1 MLKLVEGCGWL
12 VKLRQQYDCNVH
24 ILQNLLALQYQVA
37 NHIVGERKTHDEKI
51 SIWCGQCGG
60 KGMQSIPWEHRGGA
74 FECFQITAPLNNL
87 ALGCPELLFPLF
99 VEDIS
104 SFLLRKPN

>member
-51 SIWCGQCGG
+51 SIWCGKCGD

-74 FECFQITAPLNNL
+74 CKFTYEGQGQLQREFDL
-87 ALGCPELLFPLF
+87 
-99 VEDIS
+99 
-104 SFLLRKPN
+104 